1 MPDVLEPGTEIGER
15 LGAGIARH
23 LVAGQTVAF
32 LLAVGKCA
40 TGGQPIGRGSLRRTE
55 RDDEQPG
62 GSEAK

>member
-1 MPDVLEPGTEIGER
+1 L
-15 LGAGIARH
+15 LGA
-23 LVAGQTVAF
+23 
-32 LLAVGKCA
+32 LLATILLVLFLVKGPVGKCA